1 MPARKISAK
10 PPIAKNSAKS
20 GNAKYVDEHPELQ
33 TGYWKLQVVTYDS
46 AASTVRNEIDFMLQ
60 SLQGDLSDD
69 KNTWV
74 FVIKQLADVFAVMA
88 FDKLKASKEDL
99 DAAAQSEKMGPL
111 FDNCIEHLHLSDDYS
126 NIILRNFTGQAFPDE
141 FLTYVDQLRS
151 MKPRNQSLNDFV
163 AKHYAKKVSYNQQQK
178 QNLYFGHYL
187 LTRATAITST
197 IRNLINPLWDIA
209 HIPSGKSVT
218 DMVRAIRLHLYK
230 VHRYKVLIEAYRNKE
245 EVKLAPDNGGWSE
258 EQRLE
263 WVRDQL
269 DTQFM
274 GFRSHS
280 YEDGFL
286 AFLICS
292 VSADFYSGR
301 KISLPLLVPPEDVSF
316 EPIAT
321 APKATRRT
329 ERASSGNVE
338 GTASAA
344 LERSSGTTQGGSE
357 ENGNSLN
364 IVMTHNIQRGVQPG
378 KRQLLD
384 DTDEEIAGLLEE
396 SSSLKKLI
404 ADIKEHVTLLHRP
417 LLLFPDYFLLLV

>member
-1 MPARKISAK
+1 M
-10 PPIAKNSAKS
+10 
-20 GNAKYVDEHPELQ
+20 
-33 TGYWKLQVVTYDS
+33 
-46 AASTVRNEIDFMLQ
+46 
-60 SLQGDLSDD
+60 
-69 KNTWV
+69 
-74 FVIKQLADVFAVMA
+74 
-88 FDKLKASKEDL
+88 
-99 DAAAQSEKMGPL
+99 
-111 FDNCIEHLHLSDDYS
+111 
-126 NIILRNFTGQAFPDE
+126 
-141 FLTYVDQLRS
+141 
-151 MKPRNQSLNDFV
+151 
-163 AKHYAKKVSYNQQQK
+163 
-178 QNLYFGHYL
+178 
-187 LTRATAITST
+187 
-197 IRNLINPLWDIA
+197 
-209 HIPSGKSVT
+209 
-218 DMVRAIRLHLYK
+218 IRLHLYK

-292 VSADFYSGR
+292 VPADFYSGR
-301 KISLPLLVPPEDVSF
+301 KISLPLLVPPEDASF

-329 ERASSGNVE
+329 ERASSSSVE

-344 LERSSGTTQGGSE
+344 LERSSGTSQGSSGE
-357 ENGNSLN
+357 KGNSLN

-404 ADIKEHVTLLHRP
+404 EDIKELAHPSFESEISEHQLRIVEVILLYI
-417 LLLFPDYFLLLV
+417 DYCLDF